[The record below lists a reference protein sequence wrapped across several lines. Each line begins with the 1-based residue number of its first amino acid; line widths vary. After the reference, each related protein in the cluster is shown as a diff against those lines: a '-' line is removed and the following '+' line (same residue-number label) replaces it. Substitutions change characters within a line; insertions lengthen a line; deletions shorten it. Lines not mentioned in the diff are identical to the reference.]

1 MGVRIQELP
10 ETTGINKEDLLIVE
24 DGQGT
29 KKGTVQQLDDSLG
42 VSRLREEYQA
52 SQVQSTKDELAN
64 QKFLTEYVACMAGIE
79 LPVDEEETEGM
90 THVQDFE

>member
-1 MGVRIQELP
+1 MSEPSGRLNSIS
-10 ETTGINKEDLLIVE
+10 LIHE
-24 DGQGT
+24 S
-29 KKGTVQQLDDSLG
+29 VQAE
-42 VSRLREEYQA
+42 EEYQA